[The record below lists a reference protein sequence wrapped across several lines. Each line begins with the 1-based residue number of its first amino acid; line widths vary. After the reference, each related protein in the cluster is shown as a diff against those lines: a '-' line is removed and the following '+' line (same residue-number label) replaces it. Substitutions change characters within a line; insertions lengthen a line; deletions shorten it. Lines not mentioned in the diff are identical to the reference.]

1 MVVGEK
7 EDYALVV
14 HLRRTE
20 RRLVLDILNQNGNGL
35 DDLNLD
41 LVTAVLLD
49 DADDV
54 LEHILFQEQ
63 TTRR

>member
-7 EDYALVV
+7 EDYVLVV
-14 HLRRTE
+14 YLRRTE

-49 DADDV
+49 NANNI

>member
-7 EDYALVV
+7 EDYVLVV
-14 HLRRTE
+14 YLRRTE

-54 LEHILFQEQ
+54 LEHVLF
-63 TTRR
+63 